1 MKNESP
7 EQVDLLSL
15 EAQILTLEGL
25 RDRLVTTGMF
35 DTRIAL
41 EADALDGSSN
51 MARLVFSG
59 SPRDR
64 KLELA
69 LEGIGRS
76 IWEAIKKIYS
86 KIADYFKRL
95 WNWLTAKEKARPT
108 EAQAE
113 EAHKAAEEFV
123 QATDEILRGSG
134 GSHQQSEKAPPE
146 SSGHAGQ
153 GESAPHKPAESGTW
167 SMQELYEAWDAEFPA
182 FSRAFSPLELRMF
195 TEPDYYGKTNA
206 ILRQAL
212 RDFDAHKVFG
222 NIRDLFESEMRV
234 AEQQDKQGNGG
245 RFEIDAYVH
254 KRLEDA
260 LPEGRADK
268 LEGLIEGARQERE
281 ESLKGSANALPKRL
295 EECKDRMERMIERGW
310 RAMKENE
317 RVRYYVTAK
326 DLEMLTEMVNGQLK
340 AVEKVEQSG
349 GPADAQLKVA
359 RFFSQYLHTVLPFV
373 HKNMEASKFV
383 RELEYA
389 YWRAIV
395 HVEVQIAASI
405 HKVSKGR
412 VISDYTKGLLEK
424 MDRTIS
430 QHKSFGGLFSK

>member
-1 MKNESP
+1 METKSP
-7 EQVDLLSL
+7 ESVDLVSL
-15 EAQILTLEGL
+15 ESQIQTLEGL
-25 RDRLVTTGMF
+25 RDRLVTTGTF

-59 SPRDR
+59 SSRDR
-64 KLELA
+64 KLGLA
-69 LEGIGRS
+69 IEGIGRS

-95 WNWLTAKEKARPT
+95 WNWLTAKEKAGPT

-123 QATDEILRGSG
+123 QSADEILRESG
-134 GSHQQSEKAPPE
+134 GATHHQSAQAASAHTEQSQTAPPK
-146 SSGHAGQ
+146 SAG
-153 GESAPHKPAESGTW
+153 SGTW
-167 SMQELYEAWDAEFPA
+167 SMQELYEAWDAEFPT

-195 TEPDYYGKTNA
+195 TEPDYYEKTNG

-234 AEQQDKQGNGG
+234 AEQHDKQGNGA

-281 ESLKGSANALPKRL
+281 ESLKGGANALPKHL
-295 EECKDRMERMIERGW
+295 EECKERMERMIERGW
-310 RAMKENE
+310 RAMKEND
-317 RVRYYVTAK
+317 RVRHYFNLK
-326 DLEMLTEMVNGQLK
+326 DLEMVTEMVNGQLK
-340 AVEKVEQSG
+340 TVEKIEQSG

-359 RFFSQYLHTVLPFV
+359 RFFSQYLRTVIPFV

-395 HVEVQIAASI
+395 HVEVQISAAI

-412 VISDYTKGLLEK
+412 VISDHTKALLEK

-430 QHKSFGGLFSK
+430 QHKSFGALFSK